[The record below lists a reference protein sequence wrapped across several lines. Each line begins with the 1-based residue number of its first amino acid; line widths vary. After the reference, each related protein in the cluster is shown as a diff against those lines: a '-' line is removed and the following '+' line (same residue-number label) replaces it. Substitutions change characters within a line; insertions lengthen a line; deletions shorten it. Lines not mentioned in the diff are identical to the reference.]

1 MLQHFIPETI
11 TYNGTQLSS
20 HWAFR
25 SMGLLG
31 DSIVAF
37 QGPCRV
43 MLAEMVDLEDVRKN
57 APIFSH
63 KMLHFIVEH
72 FDMDLEKT
80 ILRQRILIT
89 IIKDLL
95 SENYGAKLTRS
106 GDDLYAGDKKLSV
119 SIATL
124 TPVSTMIHTG
134 LNILSKDTPV
144 KTVGL
149 TDLGLQDEEIE
160 PLGKLICKR
169 YAEEIGDIRLAR
181 CKVRGTT

>member
-11 TYNGTQLSS
+11 TYDGTQLSS

-25 SMGLLG
+25 TMGHLG
-31 DSIVAF
+31 DSIVSF
-37 QGPCRV
+37 RGPCRV

-63 KMLHFIVEH
+63 SMLHFIVEH

-80 ILRQRILIT
+80 IFRQRMLIA
-89 IIKDLL
+89 IIKDILW
-95 SENYGAKLTRS
+95 ENYQADFTRN
-106 GDDLYAGDKKLSV
+106 GDDLFAGDKKLSV

-144 KTVGL
+144 KTIGL
-149 TDLGLQDEEIE
+149 YDLGLQAEAIE

>member
-1 MLQHFIPETI
+1 MLQRFIPETI

-31 DSIVAF
+31 DSIVSF

-63 KMLHFIVEH
+63 NMLHFIVEH

-80 ILRQRILIT
+80 
-89 IIKDLL
+89 
-95 SENYGAKLTRS
+95 
-106 GDDLYAGDKKLSV
+106 
-119 SIATL
+119 
-124 TPVSTMIHTG
+124 
-134 LNILSKDTPV
+134 
-144 KTVGL
+144 
-149 TDLGLQDEEIE
+149 
-160 PLGKLICKR
+160 
-169 YAEEIGDIRLAR
+169 
-181 CKVRGTT
+181 

>member
-1 MLQHFIPETI
+1 MLQRFIPETI

-25 SMGLLG
+25 NLGLLG
-31 DSIVAF
+31 DSIVSF
-37 QGPCRV
+37 RGPCRV
-43 MLAEMVDLEDVRKN
+43 VLAEMVDLEDVRKN

-63 KMLHFIVEH
+63 NMLHFIVEH

-80 ILRQRILIT
+80 ILRQRMLVA
-89 IIKDLL
+89 IIKDILW
-95 SENYGAKLTRS
+95 ENHGYEFSRN

-134 LNILSKDTPV
+134 LNISSKDTPV

-149 TDLGLQDEEIE
+149 AGLGLLDEEIE
-160 PLGKLICKR
+160 LLGNLICSR
-169 YAEEIGDIRLAR
+169 YTREISEVQMAR
-181 CKVRGTT
+181 CKVRGTR

>member
-1 MLQHFIPETI
+1 MLQRFISETI
-11 TYNGTQLSS
+11 TYDGTQLSS

-31 DSIVAF
+31 DSIVSF
-37 QGPCRV
+37 RGPCRV

-63 KMLHFIVEH
+63 NMLHFIVEH
-72 FDMDLEKT
+72 FDMDLGKT
-80 ILRQRILIT
+80 ILRQRMLIA
-89 IIKDLL
+89 IIKDILWE
-95 SENYGAKLTRS
+95 SHRAEFTRS
-106 GDDLYAGDKKLSV
+106 GDDLYAGEKKLSV

-149 TDLGLQDEEIE
+149 ADLGLQEEEIE
-160 PLGKLICKR
+160 SLGKLICSR
-169 YAEEIGDIRLAR
+169 YTKEMDEIGMAR

>member
-1 MLQHFIPETI
+1 MLHHFIPETI

-25 SMGLLG
+25 TMGLLG
-31 DSIVAF
+31 DSIVSF

-63 KMLHFIVEH
+63 SMLHFIVEH

-80 ILRQRILIT
+80 ILRQRMLIT
-89 IIKDLL
+89 IIKDVLQE
-95 SENYGAKLTRS
+95 SCGAEFTRD
-106 GDDLYAGDKKLSV
+106 GDDLYAGEKKLSV

-134 LNILSKDTPV
+134 LNIISKDTPV

-149 TDLGLQDEEIE
+149 ADLGLQDEEIE
-160 PLGKLICKR
+160 PLGNLISQR
-169 YAEEIGDIRLAR
+169 YAKEIGEIRLAR